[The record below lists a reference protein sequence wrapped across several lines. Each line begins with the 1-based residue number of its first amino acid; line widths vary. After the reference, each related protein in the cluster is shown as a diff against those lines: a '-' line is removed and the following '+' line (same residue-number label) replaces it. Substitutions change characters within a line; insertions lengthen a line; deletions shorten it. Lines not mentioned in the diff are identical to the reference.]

1 MTKGEHDDQHDE
13 TQPEAASGG
22 TGGFTGK
29 HARHATAD
37 THAKADAEMARLAEF
52 AQGEDAVTEHA
63 DKTHPPEG
71 KPSKPA

>member
-1 MTKGEHDDQHDE
+1 MSDSHEHDPAADE
-13 TQPEAASGG
+13 QQPSG

-29 HARHATAD
+29 HARDWTPQRSEQASR
-37 THAKADAEMARLAEF
+37 EMAELEF
-52 AQGEDAVTEHA
+52 TPGEDAVTEHA